1 MNRLALFGLLIA
13 SVAAGAA
20 AQAQQTA
27 KMPRIGL
34 LTPNPPHLAGQ
45 HFAPFAEALREL
57 GYEEGRNVLI
67 ERRYAS
73 GRPEDFP
80 ALVAD
85 LLSNAVDVIV
95 AAGPHAIRASQ
106 EATTKVPIVMAISHE
121 PVAMGFVKSLPR
133 PGGNTTGLAFQDS
146 ELSSKR
152 LEQLRAAL
160 PGVKKVGTLW
170 DRSGAGTGGL
180 RALQEAAGVLRLQ
193 LHVTETND
201 ADDLPQAFASLKAA
215 DVGAVFQIASPLFSA
230 HRVVVSQLALR
241 HRLPMSCETP
251 ALVEAGC
258 LMAYGPSFPDMWRRA
273 ATYVDRILRGAAPA
287 DLPVEQAS
295 KFELVLNLKTARA
308 LGLTIPPSLLLQA
321 DRIIE

>member
-1 MNRLALFGLLIA
+1 MNRLAFFCLLIA
-13 SVAAGAA
+13 SIGAGDA
-20 AQAQQTA
+20 AQAQTA
-27 KMPRIGL
+27 KIPRVGL
-34 LTPNPPHLAGQ
+34 LTPNPPQLAAQ
-45 HFAPFAEALREL
+45 HFAPFVEALREL
-57 GYEEGRNVLI
+57 GYEEGRNIVI

-73 GRPEDFP
+73 GRPEDLP

-85 LLSNAVDVIV
+85 LLGNAVDVLV

-106 EATTKVPIVMAISHE
+106 EATTKIPIVMAISHE
-121 PVAMGFVKSLPR
+121 PVAMGFVKSLAR

-146 ELSSKR
+146 ELSTKR

-160 PGVKKVGTLW
+160 PGVKKVGALW
-170 DRSGAGTGGL
+170 DPSGAGTGGL
-180 RALQEAAGVLRLQ
+180 RALQEAASALRLQ
-193 LHVTETND
+193 LHVTELND
-201 ADDLPQAFASLKAA
+201 ADDLPQALASLKAA
-215 DVGAVFQIASPLFSA
+215 EAGAVFQIASPLFSA

-241 HRLPMSCETP
+241 YRLPMSCETP

-295 KFELVLNLKTARA
+295 KFELVLNRKTARA
-308 LGLTIPPSLLLQA
+308 LGLTIPPSLLLRA
-321 DRIIE
+321 DQVIE